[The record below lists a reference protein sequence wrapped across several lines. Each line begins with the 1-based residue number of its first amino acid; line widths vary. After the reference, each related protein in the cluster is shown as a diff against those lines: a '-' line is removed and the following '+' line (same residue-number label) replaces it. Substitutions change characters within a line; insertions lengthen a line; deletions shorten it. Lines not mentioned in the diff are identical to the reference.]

1 MSKLEELFDQVSEV
15 EKDIIRKEAEIDSVL
30 ERLIDLDDKDGD
42 DAHRA
47 KTKLRHERE
56 RLVEL
61 KCKHTDIEV
70 ELRKRGFYSVGRS
83 AWEK

>member
-1 MSKLEELFDQVSEV
+1 MTDTLTQLAFVRTE
-15 EKDIIRKEAEIDSVL
+15 IIKKEAEIESVV
-30 ERLIDLDDKDGD
+30 ERLAALTDKTGD

-61 KCKHTDIEV
+61 RCRAAELEV
-70 ELRKRGFYSVGRS
+70 DAIRIGAGIMSVQTNV
-83 AWEK
+83 